1 MKINNIC
8 IIAIVHQLD
17 LDNVWNFM
25 FGVPANHTL
34 SSFASRINLCPE
46 AMVTLLAMVRTM
58 LNSHS
63 NK

>member
-1 MKINNIC
+1 MLYMYYCNC
-8 IIAIVHQLD
+8 ASQLD